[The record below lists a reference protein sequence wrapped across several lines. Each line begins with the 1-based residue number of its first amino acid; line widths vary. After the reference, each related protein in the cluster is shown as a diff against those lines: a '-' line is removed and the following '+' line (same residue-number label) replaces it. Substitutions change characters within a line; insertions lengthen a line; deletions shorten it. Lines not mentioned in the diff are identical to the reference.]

1 MNRKIIQLSVV
12 SLMLLFVGDI
22 YANDEKKTTL
32 EVKDRPVDDAVKTV
46 VKEDSIKGGEKKK
59 DKQHQ
64 DNILLKELGKTYQ
77 INRKG
82 LNYPPYR
89 CYIYH
94 ADKSSSEIG
103 IIDGSTISFTIN
115 KSQLVIGDTI
125 VVTNNQDTG
134 DKNYPKM
141 PIEWIEIK

>member
-1 MNRKIIQLSVV
+1 MKRKIIQLSVV
-12 SLMLLFVGDI
+12 SLMLLFVGNI
-22 YANDEKKTTL
+22 YANDDKKATL

-103 IIDGSTISFTIN
+103 IIDGSSISFTIN
-115 KSQLVIGDTI
+115 KSQLAEGDTI
-125 VVTNNQDTG
+125 IVTNNQDTG

-141 PIEWIEIK
+141 IIEWIEVN